1 MLRMHSHDTGRTAS
15 DELTTSTAVRRAL
28 GWVLVPLLLATLA
41 GVVLLW
47 PGSTDGV
54 VPDGYASERARGTV
68 TQIDECLQET
78 TTECTAQVE
87 LGSGPGSPGTVTALM
102 PFGEQAPVVEVGDR
116 VVLAYLADV
125 PAGQQYQF
133 FDYDRSTTLLVLVLV
148 FVLAV
153 LALTRWRGIA
163 SLFALGISV
172 LVIVQFVLPAVLD
185 GKPPIAVAVVGASVI
200 MIATLYLTHGPT
212 VRTSVALLGTLASL
226 VLTALLGA
234 GFIAFSD
241 FTGIGNEYSLFL
253 GDLVGGIDYQG
264 LLLAGLVIGA
274 LGVLDDVTV
283 TQAAVVWE
291 LALADPQA
299 SRSRLF
305 TGAMRVGRA
314 HVQATVNTLVLAYVG
329 ATLPLLLIFSV
340 TDVGLVDAVTTEVV
354 AQEIVRAL
362 VGSIGIVAAVPLT
375 TAIAALVVRRRQ
387 AATTPTTSTLP
398 G

>member
-1 MLRMHSHDTGRTAS
+1 MHSDDHGQAGHHR
-15 DELTTSTAVRRAL
+15 DELTASPSVRRAL
-28 GWVLVPLLLATLA
+28 GWILGPLLVATIG

-47 PGSTDGV
+47 PGSTDV
-54 VPDGYASERARGTV
+54 AVPEGYASERARGTV
-68 TQIDECLQET
+68 TQLDPCLEGQT
-78 TTECTAQVE
+78 VECTAQVE
-87 LGSGPGSPGTVTALM
+87 LDSGPGSPGTVTALM
-102 PFGEQAPVVEVGDR
+102 PFGEQAPAIEVGDR
-116 VVLAYLADV
+116 LVLAYLADV

-133 FDYDRSTTLLVLVLV
+133 FDYDRSTTLLVLVVV

-153 LALTRWRGIA
+153 LALVRWRGIA
-163 SLFALGISV
+163 SLVALAVSV

-200 MIATLYLTHGPT
+200 MVVTLYLTHGPT

-226 VLTALLGA
+226 ALTAMLGA
-234 GFIAFSD
+234 AFIAFAD
-241 FTGIGNEYSLFL
+241 FTGIGNEYSIFL
-253 GDLVGGIDYQG
+253 GDLVGGIDYEG

-291 LALADPQA
+291 LALADHGA
-299 SRSRLF
+299 SRRRLF
-305 TGAMRVGRA
+305 TAAMRVGRS

-354 AQEIVRAL
+354 AQEVVRAL
-362 VGSIGIVAAVPLT
+362 VGSIGIIAAVPLT
-375 TAIAALVVRRRQ
+375 TAIAALVVGRHRR
-387 AATTPTTSTLP
+387 ASTSAP
-398 G
+398 R

>member
-1 MLRMHSHDTGRTAS
+1 MFRMHSHDTGRTAS
-15 DELTTSTAVRRAL
+15 DELTTSPAVRRTL

-47 PGSTDGV
+47 PASADGV
-54 VPDGYASERARGTV
+54 VPDGYAAERARGTV
-68 TQIDECLQET
+68 TQIDECLEGT

-102 PFGEQAPVVEVGDR
+102 PFGEQAPVVDVGDR
-116 VVLAYLADV
+116 LVLAYLADV

-133 FDYDRSTTLLVLVLV
+133 FDYDRSTTLMVLVV
-148 FVLAV
+148 TFVLAV

-163 SLFALGISV
+163 SLFALAVSV

-226 VLTALLGA
+226 ALTALLGA

-253 GDLVGGIDYQG
+253 GDLVGGIDYEG

-291 LALADPQA
+291 LALADPHA

-305 TGAMRVGRA
+305 AGAMRVGRA
-314 HVQATVNTLVLAYVG
+314 HVQATVNTLVLG
-329 ATLPLLLIFSV
+329 
-340 TDVGLVDAVTTEVV
+340 
-354 AQEIVRAL
+354 
-362 VGSIGIVAAVPLT
+362 
-375 TAIAALVVRRRQ
+375 
-387 AATTPTTSTLP
+387 PTSARHCP
-398 G
+398 CC